1 MDLDRL
7 LSRLLSK
14 LTVFKEFIILKIQ
27 LNFSPI
33 IYKNKIEEGIRKEW
47 RYLVYIVLINDEEI
61 KMAYTGTLYQNIDP
75 NLDN

>member
-1 MDLDRL
+1 MDLD
-7 LSRLLSK
+7 RLLSK

-47 RYLVYIVLINDEEI
+47 RYYLVYIVLINDEEI